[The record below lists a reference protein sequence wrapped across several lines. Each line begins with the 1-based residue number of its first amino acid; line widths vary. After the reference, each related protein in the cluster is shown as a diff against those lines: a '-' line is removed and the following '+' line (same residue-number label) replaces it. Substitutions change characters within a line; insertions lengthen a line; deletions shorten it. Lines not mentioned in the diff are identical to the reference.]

1 MRRSQ
6 GVTVLELI
14 VTLGIAALLGS
25 IAIPSFAALLRDN
38 ERTTAVNAFVHTI
51 FLARSEAIKRG
62 QVVSI
67 CKSRDREHC
76 SGNTGRWDEGWIVFV
91 NRDRDDPAV
100 RDANEPVVF
109 VNEGW
114 RRGSITSTRGSF
126 SFRPYTQGVVNGT
139 VVFCDARGSA
149 HARAIIIS
157 HSGRPRISNRS
168 SSNRPLSC

>member
-1 MRRSQ
+1 MRRSH

-14 VTLGIAALLGS
+14 VTLAIAALLGS
-25 IAIPSFAALLRDN
+25 MAVPTFTSLLRDN
-38 ERTTAVNAFVHTI
+38 ELTAAVNSFVHTI

-67 CKSRDREHC
+67 CKSRDHANC
-76 SGNTGRWDEGWIVFV
+76 SGSTGRWDEGWIVFV

-100 RDANEPVVF
+100 RDADEPLVF
-109 VNEGW
+109 VNDGW
-114 RRGSITSTRGSF
+114 RRGSITANRTSF

-139 VVFCDARGSA
+139 VIFCDARGSA
-149 HARAIIIS
+149 HARAIIVS
-157 HSGRPRISNRS
+157 HSGRPRISQRS